1 MRQTPRNLR
10 SSSSRGIGTLIGNGW
25 LRESPRE
32 REAPA
37 GWGWHARSKSSL
49 RKCMFMPVPEELR
62 RLFPQISQ
70 AALPPQQPYLSP
82 PLLARPEPEIVPSR
96 RDPKKDVRVFPAYGG
111 RAPALPANAQHLQHV
126 QHAYNLAQQ
135 QAAQAAAGNR
145 PQPWWDDPVALG
157 SLLILVPPIGL
168 AAVWSS
174 KRYSSDARWA
184 LTVMTGL
191 MMCLMT
197 AIFIAGLVM
206 R

>member
-37 GWGWHARSKSSL
+37 GWGWHARSKSAL

-62 RLFPQISQ
+62 RLMPQISQ
-70 AALPPQQPYLSP
+70 AALPPQQPYVP
-82 PLLARPEPEIVPSR
+82 AGPLLARAEAEIVPSR
-96 RDPKKDVRVFPAYGG
+96 RDPRKDVREFPAYGG
-111 RAPALPANAQHLQHV
+111 QHVQHV
-126 QHAYNLAQQ
+126 QHAQRLAQQ
-135 QAAQAAAGNR
+135 QAAQAAAGKG
-145 PQPWWDDPVALG
+145 PQLWWDDPVALG

-191 MMCLMT
+191 MMCLMS
-197 AIFIAGLVM
+197 AILIAGLLM